1 MAQSGRKGTIM
12 EINVKQVEGITV
24 VELDGRIDGRTAP
37 QVEAEIAPL
46 IEPECRIVLDMTR
59 VDYLSSAGL
68 RTLIMA
74 QREVSGG
81 GGQLALA
88 GLVARVR
95 DTMSIT
101 GFLPFFTTHAS
112 VEMALATLR

>member
-1 MAQSGRKGTIM
+1 MDIS
-12 EINVKQVEGITV
+12 VKEVKGITV
-24 VELDGRIDGRTAP
+24 VAIDGRIDGRTAP
-37 QVEAEIAPL
+37 QVDVEIAPL
-46 IEPECRIVLDMTR
+46 IEPGCKLVLDMTR
-59 VDYLSSAGL
+59 ADYLSSAGL

-88 GLVARVR
+88 GLVDRVR

-101 GFLPFFTTHAS
+101 GFLPFFATYAS
-112 VEMALATLR
+112 VEMALAALS